1 MRALLPFCLAGG
13 LLVTGCAPDDHVEPV
28 LPEAPP
34 PAPPTP
40 PLQGLPQWSDAATW
54 APAPIPVAGQDVVIP
69 AGDTVVLNVSPPAL
83 AQLRVEGILIVS
95 DTADVELRAQE
106 ILVSG
111 HFRVGTESALHPRH
125 FTITLSS
132 GRGAP
137 GVGTKVLAVL
147 PGGTL
152 DVHGARRL
160 AWTRL
165 ASTADAGATSLQL
178 ERSHDWRI
186 GDRIVIASTDFD
198 PNHAEERL
206 VTGGSG
212 THLLLDAPLV
222 HRHWGV
228 TQQVAGTSVDERAE
242 VGLLTR
248 NIVIRGDDE
257 SASGF
262 GGHVISLAG
271 ATMRVEGAEL
281 YRMGQAGIVG
291 RYPLHWHM
299 AGSVPGQYVRQ
310 NAIWRTNL
318 RCITIHGTDDAVAE
332 DNVCYDHS
340 GHGYFLEDG
349 AESGNTLANNL
360 GMVSRVPA
368 VAVRVLPSDVTPATF
383 WITNPANAVHHNH
396 AAGSAGFGFW
406 YALPAAPTG
415 LSTGEPD
422 APRLTPL
429 GSFRGNVA
437 HSNVR
442 NGLEVD
448 GGPRPDGT
456 TETTSYNPRVGAVS
470 GGAIVPAVFEDFVG
484 WKHRGRAVWLR
495 GTGHRLRHAVLA
507 DNMIGATFAS
517 NETIVEDA
525 LIVGETA
532 NLTAVPNASFP
543 IRGYEFYDGT
553 VGATRV
559 TFANFVPNGQRA
571 ASALGY
577 NRNNGFAI
585 STDNFGSSLTMV
597 NANAVWLEDPKADKD
612 GDKAALFRDVDG
624 GMTGVPGHTVVAN
637 SPLLVTP
644 SCTWRA
650 AWNSWSCPHRYVQ
663 LQVRSDANEVVAPFG
678 LARDGEAAVTLV
690 GVPNAPTR
698 AFMSVLPGSRYQ
710 VTWHGTAP
718 TRPRVILSRVT
729 EGDRVRV
736 DLPYASV
743 PGKVVRDYQAN
754 APLAAAASLAEAEAA
769 SGDRWYRNPSTGLI
783 TVILFVRAGR
793 TSTTVELQP

>member
-1 MRALLPFCLAGG
+1 MRIRLPVLLAGC
-13 LLVTGCAPDDHVEPV
+13 LLAAGCAPDERPDSV
-28 LPEAPP
+28 LPDVPSPQPP
-34 PAPPTP
+34 PAP
-40 PLQGLPQWSDAATW
+40 GLPRWSEAATW
-54 APAPIPVAGQDVVIP
+54 APGAMPTAGQDVTIP
-69 AGDTVVLNVSPPAL
+69 AGITIVLDVAPPPL
-83 AQLRVEGILIVS
+83 AQLRIEGALVVS
-95 DTADVELRAQE
+95 DSTDLELQAQE
-106 ILVSG
+106 VLVAG
-111 HFRVGTESALHPRH
+111 RLTVGTEAVLHQRR
-125 FTITLSS
+125 FTVTLSR

-152 DVHGARRL
+152 DLHGARRL

-165 ASTADAGATSLQL
+165 AATAEAGATVLQL
-178 ERSHDWRI
+178 ERPHDWRA
-186 GDRIVIASTDFD
+186 GDRVVIASTDFD
-198 PNHAEERL
+198 PNHAEEL
-206 VTGGSG
+206 VVSGGSG
-212 THLLLDAPLV
+212 TQLQFDAPLV
-222 HRHWGV
+222 HRHWGI
-228 TQQVAGTSVDERAE
+228 TQQVAGGAVDERAE
-242 VGLLTR
+242 VGLLSR
-248 NIVIRGDDE
+248 NIVVRGDAE
-257 SASGF
+257 SDGGF

-271 ATMRVEGAEL
+271 ATMRVEGVEL

-332 DNVCYDHS
+332 DNVCYDHA

-349 AESGNTLANNL
+349 AESGNTFAGNL
-360 GMVSRVPA
+360 GLVSRIPA
-368 VAVRVLPSDVTPATF
+368 PAVRVLASDANPATF

-396 AAGSAGFGFW
+396 AAGSSGFGFW

-415 LSTGEPD
+415 LSTGQPD

-429 GSFRGNVA
+429 GSFRGNAA

-442 NGLEVD
+442 AGLQVD
-448 GGPRPDGT
+448 DGPKADGT
-456 TETTSYNPRVGAVS
+456 TETTSYNPRVGAVA
-470 GGAIVPAVFEDFVG
+470 GGAVVAAVFEDFTG

-495 GTGHRLRHAVLA
+495 GTGHRLRRTVLA

-517 NETIVEDA
+517 NDSWLEDA
-525 LIVGETA
+525 LVVGETA
-532 NLTAVPNASFP
+532 NLTSVPNPSFP

-585 STDNFGSSLTMV
+585 STDNASASLTLV
-597 NANAVWLEDPKADKD
+597 NANPVWLENPKADKD

-624 GMTGVPGHTVVAN
+624 SVTGVPGHAVVAN

-644 SCTWRA
+644 ACTWRVE
-650 AWNSWSCPHRYVQ
+650 WNSWSCPHRYVQ
-663 LQVRSDANEVVAPFG
+663 LQVRSDANEAVAPFA
-678 LARDGEAAVTLV
+678 LARDGGAATTMV
-690 GVPNAPTR
+690 GIPNAPTR
-698 AFMSVLPGSRYQ
+698 AYMSVLPGSQYAI
-710 VTWHGTAP
+710 TWQGTTP
-718 TRPRVILSRVT
+718 QRPRVVLSRVMA
-729 EGDRVRV
+729 GDRVRV
-736 DLPYASV
+736 DLPYGGV
-743 PGKVVRDYQAN
+743 PTKVVRDYQTS
-754 APLAAAASLAEAEAA
+754 APLPAAASLAEAEAA
-769 SGDRWYRNPSTGLI
+769 NGDRWYRDPTTGVI
-783 TVILFVRAGR
+783 TVILLVRSGR

>member
-1 MRALLPFCLAGG
+1 VRTFLPLCLISG
-13 LLVTGCAPDDHVEPV
+13 LLVIGCAPEEHAEPV
-28 LPEAPP
+28 LPEVPP
-34 PAPPTP
+34 PAPPVA
-40 PLQGLPQWSDAATW
+40 GLPQWSDAATW
-54 APAPIPVAGQDVVIP
+54 APASIPAAGQDVVIP

-83 AQLRVEGILIVS
+83 AQLRIEGTLLVS
-95 DTADVELRAQE
+95 DTADVELQAQE

-111 HFRVGTESALHPRH
+111 QFSVGTEAELHQRRV
-125 FTITLSS
+125 TITLSS

-152 DVHGARRL
+152 DLHGERRL
-160 AWTRL
+160 GWTRL
-165 ASTADAGATSLQL
+165 ANTAEAGASSLQL
-178 ERSHDWRI
+178 ERAHDWRA

-198 PNHAEERL
+198 PNHAEERV

-212 THLLLDAPLV
+212 TQLMLDAPLT
-222 HRHWGV
+222 HRHWGLM
-228 TQQVAGTSVDERAE
+228 QQVAGKSVDERAE

-248 NIVIRGDDE
+248 NVVIRGDEE
-257 SASGF
+257 SVGGF

-271 ATMRVEGAEL
+271 ATMRVEGVEL

-318 RCITIHGTDDAVAE
+318 RCITIHGTDDAIAE

-349 AESGNTLANNL
+349 AESGNTLAGNL
-360 GMVSRVPA
+360 GLVSRVPA
-368 VAVRVLPSDVTPATF
+368 VAVRVLPSDITPATF
-383 WITNPANAVHHNH
+383 WITNPDNAVHHNH
-396 AAGSAGFGFW
+396 AAGSSGFGFW

-456 TETTSYNPRVGAVS
+456 TETTSYRPRAGAMS
-470 GGAIVPAVFEDFVG
+470 DGAIVPAVFEDFVG

-495 GTGHRLRHAVLA
+495 GTGHRLRHAILA

-517 NETIVEDA
+517 SETIVEDA

-532 NLTAVPNASFP
+532 NITGVPNASFP

-585 STDNFGSSLTMV
+585 STDNFSSSLTLI
-597 NANAVWLEDPKADKD
+597 NANAVWLEEPKADKD

-624 GMTGVPGHTVVAN
+624 GVTGVPGHTVVAN

-644 SCTWRA
+644 ACTWHP
-650 AWNSWSCPHRYVQ
+650 AWHSWSCPHRYVQ
-663 LQVRSDANEVVAPFG
+663 LQVRSDVNEVVAPFD
-678 LARDGEAAVTLV
+678 LARDGGPPVTLV

-698 AFMSVLPGSRYQ
+698 AFMSVLPGSRYA
-710 VTWHGTAP
+710 VTWHGTTP
-718 TRPRVILSRVT
+718 KRPRLILSRVM

-736 DLPYASV
+736 DVPYDGV
-743 PGKVVRDYQAN
+743 PGKVVRDYQTSALL
-754 APLAAAASLAEAEAA
+754 PAASTLAEAEAA
-769 SGDRWYRNPSTGLI
+769 NGDRWFRDPGKGVVTI
-783 TVILFVRAGR
+783 ILVVRPGR